1 MGEFEARKDWNDFNR
16 IGGWALYNK
25 KKYCFF
31 SAFNGFLGFNIS
43 EVGHKGFLAKRS
55 ININTL
61 VAIKEC
67 IKKLKGATPGTS
79 ESIVFLKFDPNTKQ
93 STPEAKFTFSKT
105 NEGMYVLSFKDS
117 SSETVY
123 SFEIASPKGIV
134 IGDDM
139 KNSDRTNLGILAF
152 EYLIDNMIPIAM
164 VMSKRPFFPQDNNN
178 NNNNNNKSSDKST
191 KDVNFD
197 GTDQDISW

>member
-1 MGEFEARKDWNDFNR
+1 MGEFEARKDRNDFNR

-25 KKYCFF
+25 KKNCFF
-31 SAFNGFLGFNIS
+31 SAYNGFLGFNIS
-43 EVGHKGFLAKRS
+43 EMGQKGFLAKRS

-61 VAIKEC
+61 IAMKEC

-117 SSETVY
+117 SSETVH
-123 SFEIASPKGIV
+123 SFEIASSKGMV
-134 IGDDM
+134 IGDNM
-139 KNSDRTNLGILAF
+139 KNSDRAHLGILSF
-152 EYLIDNMIPIAM
+152 EYLIDNMIPMAM

-178 NNNNNNKSSDKST
+178 NNNNKSNNTST
-191 KDVNFD
+191 DDVNFD